1 MNISPITASIQAEI
15 NAFYDFAKE
24 DEEGKRVV
32 HKLYV
37 LSILRNIERH
47 TGTKLHVYVA
57 KKRPF
62 FHFNQDVSDEELL
75 VQKVDSMDSTYLS
88 LIQLTNILACA
99 NRQIT
104 SDTLVGLRK

>member
-24 DEEGKRVV
+24 DEEGKRGV

-37 LSILRNIERH
+37 LSILKNIERH
-47 TGTKLHVYVA
+47 TGAKLHLYVA
-57 KKRPF
+57 KKKPF
-62 FHFNQDVSDEELL
+62 FSFKQDVSNDELL

-88 LIQLTNILACA
+88 LIQLTNILACV

-104 SDTLVGLRK
+104 SDTLVVLME

>member
-15 NAFYDFAKE
+15 NTFYDFAKE
-24 DEEGKRVV
+24 DEEGKRGV

-37 LSILRNIERH
+37 LSILRNIQRH
-47 TGTKLHVYVA
+47 TGTKLRVHVA
-57 KKRPF
+57 EKRSL
-62 FHFNQDVSDEELL
+62 FHFNREIPDDELL
-75 VQKVDSMDSTYLS
+75 VQKVDSLESTYLS

-104 SDTLVGLRK
+104 SDTLVNER